1 EVASTVRAILSKA
14 DEVQLVSSQTGRNDS
29 GTDPYGPNRN
39 ELFVALKP
47 YGTWKAGKTKADL
60 IEQFS
65 KDLRSQI
72 PGAAFSFTQPI
83 IDNVTEAVTGSPAD
97 LAVILSGPDLKLLRH
112 FGQQTLDVL
121 QEVHGSADASFEQE
135 AEQAQLRIGI
145 DRKQVARFGIN
156 VRDIQDVV
164 ELAIGGRPVSTLFEG
179 ERRLDIAVRFL
190 PEDRTDPSAICNIL
204 VPTPG
209 GGRIPLYELAGNGG
223 GDGATIRARTTQ

>member
-1 EVASTVRAILSKA
+1 MA
-14 DEVQLVSSQTGRNDS
+14 
-29 GTDPYGPNRN
+29 
-39 ELFVALKP
+39 ALIARFAK
-47 YGTWKAGKTKADL
+47 Y
-60 IEQFS
+60 
-65 KDLRSQI
+65 LRSQI

-121 QEVHGSADASFEQE
+121 QQVNGSADASFEQE

-179 ERRLDIAVRFL
+179 ERRFDIAVRFL
-190 PEDRTDPSAICNIL
+190 PEARTDA
-204 VPTPG
+204 
-209 GGRIPLYELAGNGG
+209 GGRGAIRLPTSAGW
-223 GDGATIRARTTQ
+223 